1 MLIALSGNGF
11 LWLVKKIIKKN
22 KIKIL
27 YMNLVSIERGVTCV
41 DTSDAVGSERTSEFR
56 SQIVCDNV

>member
-1 MLIALSGNGF
+1 
-11 LWLVKKIIKKN
+11 
-22 KIKIL
+22 
-27 YMNLVSIERGVTCV
+27 MNLVSIERGVTCV